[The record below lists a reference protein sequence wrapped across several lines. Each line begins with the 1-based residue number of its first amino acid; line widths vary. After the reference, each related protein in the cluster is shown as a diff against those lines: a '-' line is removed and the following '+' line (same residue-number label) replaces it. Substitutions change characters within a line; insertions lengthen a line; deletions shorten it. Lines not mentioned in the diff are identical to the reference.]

1 MAPRSRILTASGE
14 RLFRQARSCRPPV
27 FIAKHHST
35 KWRQFD
41 WVRQGTRPLI
51 GSFGAVRLKGEI
63 AVDGVQA
70 LNQADPANDSRRPI
84 AGAHDRQLSGGPIQ
98 LQTEAVRGIRQR
110 AQCRPAKVI
119 CRMSAMKGVPVI
131 QFLIGQPLCAIV
143 GLTILLQSTIKKGNI
158 QGGTPCSTALL
169 QSPARF

>member
-70 LNQADPANDSRRPI
+70 LNQADPANDSRRPQ
-84 AGAHDRQLSGGPIQ
+84 AVSQLVRILQPNRSFSPCFDGRHCGDNFDDSRSGNEFVALTSLWLLLCVTFLTHEEHHPNGF
-98 LQTEAVRGIRQR
+98 LH
-110 AQCRPAKVI
+110 AKF
-119 CRMSAMKGVPVI
+119 GTVP
-131 QFLIGQPLCAIV
+131 
-143 GLTILLQSTIKKGNI
+143 
-158 QGGTPCSTALL
+158 
-169 QSPARF
+169 